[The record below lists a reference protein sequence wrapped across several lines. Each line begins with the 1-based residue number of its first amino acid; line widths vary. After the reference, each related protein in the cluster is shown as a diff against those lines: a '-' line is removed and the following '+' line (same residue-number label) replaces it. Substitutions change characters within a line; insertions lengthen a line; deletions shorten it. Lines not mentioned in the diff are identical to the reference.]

1 VADGVVGGLF
11 RLTLRKTQSSLRPP
25 LLAIEWRYCLFM
37 HVPSVVDNIQ
47 VRRSSI
53 IERLE
58 TGLRNIAAH
67 GRLRE
72 VVIFRAGI
80 KVVANDLTACT
91 YLSIMY
97 GLISG
102 GQVILR
108 QAGLYPA
115 EARDWDAPVDLN

>member
-1 VADGVVGGLF
+1 MADGVVGGLF

-25 LLAIEWRYCLFM
+25 LLTVEWRYCLFM

-72 VVIFRAGI
+72 VVIFRA
-80 KVVANDLTACT
+80 KHHVWT
-91 YLSIMY
+91 YLGRAGDIAP
-97 GLISG
+97 G
-102 GQVILR
+102 GVVPGGG
-108 QAGLYPA
+108 AGLGRPCRL
-115 EARDWDAPVDLN
+115 ELVDLPVWFV